1 MRLKMGVLL
10 LGWKKNSLCRGLIVG
25 GQCNSICC
33 TSGVEQRECEETDI
47 NVSAVLSDR
56 DNNNRQ
62 ARERDGE

>member
-1 MRLKMGVLL
+1 MRLRMGVLPS
-10 LGWKKNSLCRGLIVG
+10 GWQKNSLCRGLFVE

-47 NVSAVLSDR
+47 NVSAVLSDC

-62 ARERDGE
+62 V